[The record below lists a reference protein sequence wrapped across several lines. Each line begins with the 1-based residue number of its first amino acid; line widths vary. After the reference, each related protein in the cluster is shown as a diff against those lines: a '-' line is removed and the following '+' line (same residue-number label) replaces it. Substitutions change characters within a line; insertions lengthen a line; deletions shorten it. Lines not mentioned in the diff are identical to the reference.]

1 VNLTFANVTGSGNTS
16 LTIPETPPDV
26 PSGFQ
31 VGDPPTYYDIATTA
45 TFSGSVK
52 ICVSF
57 NPAAYLDPAG
67 VRLLHFV
74 EAADPQWQDITQL
87 PVDDVNGVVCGFTSS
102 FSPFLLAE
110 RTYDFQGFFGIK
122 PLPQL
127 NDRKAG
133 DAIGVQFSL
142 GGNVGLTI
150 FDDGSPT
157 WQLADCATG
166 AAIGDPNIAPAAAA
180 LKFNEHTGRY
190 TFSWKTEKSW
200 KGSCRLLTLTFRDG
214 TAASALFRFLK

>member
-1 VNLTFANVTGSGNTS
+1 
-16 LTIPETPPDV
+16 
-26 PSGFQ
+26 

-67 VRLLHFV
+67 VRLLHFM

-87 PVDDVNGVVCGFTSS
+87 PVDDVNGLVCGLTTS

-110 RTYDFQGFFGIK
+110 RTYDFQGFIGIK
-122 PLPQL
+122 EPPHV
-127 NDRKAG
+127 NDGKAG

-157 WQLADCATG
+157 WQLVDCASG
-166 AAIGDPNIAPAAAA
+166 AAIGDPNVAQAGAA
-180 LKFNEHTGRY
+180 LKFNAHTGRY
-190 TFSWKTEKSW
+190 TFSWKTDKSW
-200 KGSCRLLTLTFRDG
+200 KKSCRLLTLTFRDG